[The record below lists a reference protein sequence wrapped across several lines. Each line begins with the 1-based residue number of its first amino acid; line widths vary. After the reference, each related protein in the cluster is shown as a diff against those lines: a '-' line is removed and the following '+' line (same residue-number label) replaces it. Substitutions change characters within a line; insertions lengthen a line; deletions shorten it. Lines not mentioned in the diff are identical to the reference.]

1 MIFRIISLLFI
12 FALSPGFVLATD
24 QNTQHSGPE
33 EPSAKIYR
41 SPEER
46 RDAGLGTQITDWL
59 KLSGLIE
66 LEKNYSENNFANNIQ
81 NIENNEPQV
90 ALQLASE
97 IILSDWLIA
106 ELIYDIEYDLETN
119 ISREKRQSGWDEA
132 LIEATFGD
140 IGIKLGR
147 LYVPFGE
154 YYSHFVTGPIL
165 EFGETRGDG
174 IVVDY
179 SFLDSLE
186 FSAYLFDS
194 KVNKQGNSS
203 GQDWGASLEFKTE
216 NEAIVFGLGF
226 LSDLAE
232 SDESFLADENNAFES
247 RVSAWNAFALYGMDK
262 FEITAE
268 YVQANDRFREFD
280 NNADKPSAYN
290 IELSYLP
297 APTLQFALRYEQ
309 SYELSDQP
317 EQQYGMTSTW
327 RPGKHITVAFDYLHG
342 QYRDGFVLDDD
353 DNPQNN
359 RDLLAAQIS
368 LEF

>member
-1 MIFRIISLLFI
+1 MNSIS
-12 FALSPGFVLATD
+12 ST
-24 QNTQHSGPE
+24 
-33 EPSAKIYR
+33 R
-41 SPEER
+41 SPVSR
-46 RDAGLGTQITDWL
+46 LISTICPTPGKKYLFSSTPGS
-59 KLSGLIE
+59 SG
-66 LEKNYSENNFANNIQ
+66 EKS
-81 NIENNEPQV
+81 
-90 ALQLASE
+90 
-97 IILSDWLIA
+97 
-106 ELIYDIEYDLETN
+106 
-119 ISREKRQSGWDEA
+119 
-132 LIEATFGD
+132 
-140 IGIKLGR
+140 
-147 LYVPFGE
+147 
-154 YYSHFVTGPIL
+154 FVTRQL
-165 EFGETRGDG
+165 LSQDTAGE
-174 IVVDY
+174 
-179 SFLDSLE
+179 DSLE

-194 KVNKQGNSS
+194 KVNKQGNSN

-216 NEAIVFGLGF
+216 NEAIIFGLGF

-247 RVSAWNAFALYGMDK
+247 RVSAWNAYALYGMDK

-297 APTLQFALRYEQ
+297 TPTVQFALRYEQ
-309 SYELSDQP
+309 SDELSDQP

-327 RPGKHITVAFDYLHG
+327 RPGKRVTFAFDYLHG

-353 DNPQNN
+353 DNPQND